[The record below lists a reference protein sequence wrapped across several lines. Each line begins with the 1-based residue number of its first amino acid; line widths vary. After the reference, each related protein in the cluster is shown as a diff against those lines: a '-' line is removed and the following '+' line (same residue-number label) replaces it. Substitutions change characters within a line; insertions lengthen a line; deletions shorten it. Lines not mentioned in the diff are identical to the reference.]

1 MTNFQYCNDEQLN
14 KMATQVFGKTGA
26 VCNNPIKDTVD
37 GYKYLLA
44 YCIVSRKKI
53 NSEARETL
61 RKASI
66 ILNNELKNEVFFEKA
81 KDGRDF
87 IYFAEYMK
95 ELEVSEEFLKTWA
108 ALQEQL
114 AA

>member
-1 MTNFQYCNDEQLN
+1 MS
-14 KMATQVFGKTGA
+14 GKK
-26 VCNNPIKDTVD
+26 V
-37 GYKYLLA
+37 
-44 YCIVSRKKI
+44 

-66 ILNNELKNEVFFEKA
+66 ILDAELKNEVFFEKA

-87 IYFAEYMK
+87 IYFGEYMK
-95 ELEVSEEFLKTWA
+95 ELEVSEEFSKTWA
-108 ALQEQL
+108 VLQEQL